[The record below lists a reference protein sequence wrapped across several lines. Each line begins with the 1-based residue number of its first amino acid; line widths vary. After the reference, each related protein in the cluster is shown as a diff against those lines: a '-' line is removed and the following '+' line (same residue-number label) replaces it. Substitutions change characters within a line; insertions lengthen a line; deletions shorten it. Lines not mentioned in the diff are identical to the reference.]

1 MGLHWQ
7 FGVVQGASGNPALGI
22 SIVNNGITSFTAEGI
37 AGEGDFPIETNNGA
51 IDFTATATGGDGS
64 YTFLWTVTEAGDDN
78 NIASGNIQQSA
89 GTATSDRNAAQY
101 NKCRIK
107 FFDTGLEG
115 GETIEASYRFACTVT
130 DGTGATA
137 THTGGPGRVVATLLA
152 QG

>member
-7 FGVVQGASGNPALGI
+7 FGVVQGASGNPGLEI
-22 SIVNNGITSFTAEGI
+22 SITNNGISSFTAEGI
-37 AGEGDFPIETNNGA
+37 SGEGDFPIETNNGA
-51 IDFTATATGGDGS
+51 IDMTATATGGDGS

-78 NIASGNIQQSA
+78 NIASGSIQQSA

-107 FFDTGLEG
+107 FFDPGPG
-115 GETIEASYRFACTVT
+115 VIEARYRFACTVT

-137 THTGGPGRVVATLLA
+137 TIRDRVNCTLVAE
-152 QG
+152 G

>member
-7 FGVVQGASGNPALGI
+7 FGVVQGASGTPLGI
-22 SIVNNGITSFTAEGI
+22 SIANNGISNFTASGVV
-37 AGEGDFPIETNNGA
+37 GEDFPIETNNGA
-51 IDFTATATGGDGS
+51 IDMTATATGGDGS
-64 YTFLWTVTEAGDDN
+64 YTFLWNVSEAGDND

-107 FFDTGLEG
+107 FFDTGLFG
-115 GETIEASYRFACTVT
+115 GEVIEASYRFACTVT

-137 THTGGPGRVVATLLA
+137 TIRDRVNCTLVAE
-152 QG
+152 G